1 MNYVEKNCAPAVYTP
16 ELRYVC
22 IAGRYLPFRLGFQD
36 LLYCLHIDLV
46 IELCCGL
53 WFVVCVTIYF
63 AEDAKL
69 LKRTQYDVLK
79 CVCCQGPTSPKKE
92 LLSSS

>member
-1 MNYVEKNCAPAVYTP
+1 MCIRPPPKGVPGVIDQTRGLLNYVEKNCAPAVYTP

-53 WFVVCVTIYF
+53 WF
-63 AEDAKL
+63 A
-69 LKRTQYDVLK
+69 
-79 CVCCQGPTSPKKE
+79 
-92 LLSSS
+92 